1 MTNLNRLVVEKLLAM
16 EAHPVPAFAL
26 FERLTGDEGVSNEAL
41 IALEPEI
48 EAALIELEDIATNSR
63 KAVGRCSE
71 LQPVPDTTV
80 PAGF

>member
-1 MTNLNRLVVEKLLAM
+1 MTNLNRLVVENLLAM
-16 EAHPVPAFAL
+16 EAHPIPAFAL

-48 EAALIELEDIATNSR
+48 EAALIELEDIANSR
-63 KAVGRCSE
+63 KVVWRCLE